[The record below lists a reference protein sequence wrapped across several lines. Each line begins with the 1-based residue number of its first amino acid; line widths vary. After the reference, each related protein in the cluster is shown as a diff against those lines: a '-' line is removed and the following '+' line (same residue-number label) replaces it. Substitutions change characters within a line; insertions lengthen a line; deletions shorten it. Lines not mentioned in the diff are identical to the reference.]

1 MEFER
6 LGYTFRYFFD
16 ADVDELGHVDVEGF
30 DVYDGDVLIAELNFL
45 TKDEIDA
52 MDDETLEGLIE
63 DSEMLVK
70 IQNNWEELTGD
81 DED

>member
-30 DVYDGDVLIAELNFL
+30 DVYDDDVLIAELNFL